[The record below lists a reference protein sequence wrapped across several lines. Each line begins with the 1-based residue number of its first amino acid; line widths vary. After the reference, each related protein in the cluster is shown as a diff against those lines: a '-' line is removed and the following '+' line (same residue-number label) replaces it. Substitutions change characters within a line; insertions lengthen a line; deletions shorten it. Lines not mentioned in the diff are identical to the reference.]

1 MVLKKLVKR
10 AFIMFSCGMLFFSVS
25 YAYLRYNINKVAEA
39 QQKDYTVPYEHVP
52 DNAGIGFLLPD
63 SSAVLVYLNFENG
76 CINVVNIENY
86 DENNSQYYGY
96 TVDYTIEVTAQLIS
110 GIVDRVGGINIQVDG
125 KTLRYT
131 GVQVVELI
139 SGNKES
145 NIKSQIIREVFR
157 QISKSGF
164 SKENFVYII
173 QNTNT
178 DLSLLDCI
186 YWMDYIDNIRG
197 DIKFIN

>member
-1 MVLKKLVKR
+1 
-10 AFIMFSCGMLFFSVS
+10 MFSCGMLFFGVS
-25 YAYLRYNINKVAEA
+25 YAYLHYNINKVTQIE
-39 QQKDYTVPYEHVP
+39 QKDYTVPYKHIP

-63 SSAVLVYLNFENG
+63 SSAVLVYLNFENN

-86 DENNSQYYGY
+86 DTSNDLYYGY
-96 TVDYTIEVTAQLIS
+96 TVDYTVEVDYPFI
-110 GIVDRVGGINIQVDG
+110 GEMVDRVGGINIQVNG
-125 KTLRYT
+125 EELRYT

-139 SGNKES
+139 RENKNS
-145 NIKSQIIREVFR
+145 NIKSQIITEVFR
-157 QISKSGF
+157 QISNNGF

-173 QNTNT
+173 QNTKT

>member
-1 MVLKKLVKR
+1 
-10 AFIMFSCGMLFFSVS
+10 MLFFGAS
-25 YAYLRYNINKVAEA
+25 YVYLHYNLNRATQTER
-39 QQKDYTVPYEHVP
+39 KDYTVPYKHIP
-52 DNAGIGFLLPD
+52 DNAGVGFLLPD
-63 SSAVLVYLNFENG
+63 SSAVLVYLNFENN
-76 CINVVNIENY
+76 CINVVNIEKY
-86 DENNSQYYGY
+86 DAANDLYYGY
-96 TVDYTIEVTAQLIS
+96 TVDYTVEVTYPFIS
-110 GIVDRVGGINIQVDG
+110 GIVDRLGGINIRVNG
-125 KTLRYT
+125 EVLRYT
-131 GVQVVELI
+131 GVQVVELAK
-139 SGNKES
+139 GNKDS
-145 NIKSQIIREVFR
+145 TIKSQIISEVFS